1 VRRLLRARG
10 LLGSL
15 ALWLAISGLACAEVS
30 APESPAAERLGPPVV
45 FSYGTTSGGELSSG
59 GTRGRATA
67 VLFVTTY
74 DLSSQ
79 IEAKRLDEIVRRHR
93 PRANAGAVV
102 LEQPKYA
109 VLADAFRSSL
119 GLGYEVAL
127 ADAATLAGQ
136 GPFGK
141 ISHVPTLF
149 VLDRAGRLVWHKSGL
164 ATPREIE
171 RALAA
176 AASRGSDR

>member
-1 VRRLLRARG
+1 
-10 LLGSL
+10 
-15 ALWLAISGLACAEVS
+15 
-30 APESPAAERLGPPVV
+30 
-45 FSYGTTSGGELSSG
+45 
-59 GTRGRATA
+59 

-74 DLSSQ
+74 DLASQ

-102 LEQPKYA
+102 LEPPKYA

-136 GPFGK
+136 GPFGN
-141 ISHVPTLF
+141 IPHVPTLF
-149 VLDRAGRLVWHKSGL
+149 VLDRAGRLVWQKSGL

-171 RALAA
+171 QALAA
-176 AASRGSDR
+176 AARRGSDR